1 MERSKHKRNEKIK
14 NKKLSDSCIL
24 NTNNIIAKENIVKE
38 TLYVLEEKHDLTK
51 VSVAPFYSHPH
62 PNSHPEH
69 Y

>member
-1 MERSKHKRNEKIK
+1 MERSKHIRNEKIK

-51 VSVAPFYSHPH
+51 VSAAPFYSHPH